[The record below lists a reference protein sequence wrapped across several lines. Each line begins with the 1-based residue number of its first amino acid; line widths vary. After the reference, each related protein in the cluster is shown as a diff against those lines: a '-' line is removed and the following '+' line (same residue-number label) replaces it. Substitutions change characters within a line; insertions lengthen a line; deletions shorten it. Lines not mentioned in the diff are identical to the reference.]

1 MIAATNA
8 TKGRTT
14 AMRFTERSTLV
25 MSWTLPTTP
34 AANWRV
40 HARADRQFLE
50 LRHKF
55 RRNRPLT
62 RHTLAHLVVRQ
73 VRRRPEPQPPPAAV
87 ARDAGRGERPLERVS
102 VRRFERQEPGDPV
115 ERHAAITREHRRREV
130 ERVDLGGE
138 QRDLVAVGGLEH
150 RRRQPALSEE
160 A

>member
-25 MSWTLPTTP
+25 MPWTLPTTL
-34 AANWRV
+34 AAHWRV
-40 HARADRQFLE
+40 HARFDRQFLE

-55 RRNRPLT
+55 RRNRPQT

-73 VRRRPEPQPPPAAV
+73 VGRRPEPQPPPAAV
-87 ARDAGRGERPLERVS
+87 ARDAGRRERPLERVG

-115 ERHAAITREHRRREV
+115 ERHAAITR
-130 ERVDLGGE
+130 
-138 QRDLVAVGGLEH
+138 
-150 RRRQPALSEE
+150 
-160 A
+160 